1 MRVFTCNNF
10 IGHNP
15 VGTAAVVVADDVHVA
30 RQMLVEH
37 LQAIGLPQGTHKL
50 ELTQVRTAKPTTV
63 ILNNGNY

>member
-10 IGHNP
+10 IGHYP
-15 VGTAAVVVADDVHVA
+15 VGSAAIVVADDVHVA

-50 ELTQVRTAKPTTV
+50 ELTQVRTAKPTTI
-63 ILNNGNY
+63 ILVDGNH